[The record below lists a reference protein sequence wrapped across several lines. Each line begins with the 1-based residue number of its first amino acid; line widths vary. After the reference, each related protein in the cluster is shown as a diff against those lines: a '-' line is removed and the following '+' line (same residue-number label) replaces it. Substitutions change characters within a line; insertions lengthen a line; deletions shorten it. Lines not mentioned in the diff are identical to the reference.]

1 MTVDSSISV
10 RLSDLTSLQADTPYR
25 IQQARLF
32 RVYNRYRV
40 VISLVL
46 VVLAAVDLDVF
57 QPQYR
62 LPAAYQAL
70 AIAYLGL
77 NVFLALTLTAGFQT
91 RPRHTTFSILIDLSV
106 LHGLLYFSSGL
117 TSGLTNLVIISVA
130 AGNILNPSRLGILF
144 AAVAALGTLGLAG
157 WEVLNLNG
165 SGDQIVRAGFLG
177 TLYFAVAF
185 VLQNITRRLIY
196 SEALAT
202 ERAQSI
208 AALEQLNHQIIQR
221 MRTGIIVADPTGQ
234 VRMANAAAGE
244 LLLGEREASRR
255 LEHLPEPLKK
265 RLDSWFRA
273 PSDRTAPFQAHAAT
287 PIVQANFA
295 HLDQESRDLLLI
307 FLEDTSRITEQ
318 AQQLKLASLGRLT
331 ASIAHEIRNPLGAI
345 SHAAQLLAESETLA
359 EPNRRMV
366 DIIQR
371 HTVRVN
377 TIIENVLELSRR
389 RQANA
394 TIQDL
399 RHWLETQVASYRQEC
414 DQGADITLVPE
425 TPGPLLARFDTSQ
438 MEQVLTNLIDNGL
451 RYSELK
457 TGKRT
462 LRLSIGLAD
471 DGERAYL
478 DVRDQGP
485 GIPPSQRAQIFEPF
499 YTTEK
504 GGTGLG
510 LYLARELCEANQ
522 AQLVLIN
529 SDRGGCFRITFA
541 HPQRMS
547 LKPVR

>member
-1 MTVDSSISV
+1 MAVDSSISV
-10 RLSDLTSLQADTPYR
+10 KLSDLAGSQTNVPYR
-25 IQQARLF
+25 TQQGRLF
-32 RVYNRYRV
+32 RIYNRYRV
-40 VISLVL
+40 VISFLLALLVT
-46 VVLAAVDLDVF
+46 VDLDGF
-57 QPQYR
+57 QSQHR
-62 LPAAYQAL
+62 IPAAYQAL
-70 AIAYLGL
+70 AFAYFGL
-77 NVFLALTLTAGFQT
+77 NVFLALTLMAGFQP
-91 RPRHTTFSILIDLSV
+91 RPRHTTFSILIDLLV

-117 TSGLTNLVIISVA
+117 ASGLANLVIISVA
-130 AGNILNPSRLGILF
+130 AGNILNPSRLGIFF
-144 AAVAALGTLGLAG
+144 AALAALGTLGLAG
-157 WEVLNLNG
+157 WEVLTLSG
-165 SGDQIVRAGFLG
+165 GGDQIVRAGLLG
-177 TLYFAVAF
+177 ILYFAVAF
-185 VLQNITRRLIY
+185 VLQNITRRLIH

-208 AALEQLNHQIIQR
+208 VALEQLNHQIIQR
-221 MRTGIIVADPTGQ
+221 MRTGIIVADPNGQ
-234 VRMANAAAGE
+234 VKMANAAAGE
-244 LLLGEREASRR
+244 LLLGEREASHR
-255 LEHLPEPLKK
+255 LEHLPEPLKR
-265 RLDSWFRA
+265 RLDSWFRE
-273 PSDRTAPFQAHAAT
+273 PSDRTGPFQAHAAT

-295 HLDQESRDLLLI
+295 HLDQESGDLLLI

-345 SHAAQLLAESETLA
+345 SHAAQLLAESETLV
-359 EPNRRMV
+359 ESNRRMV

-394 TIQDL
+394 TIHDL
-399 RHWLETQVASYRQEC
+399 RHWIETQVTSYRQEC
-414 DQGADITLVPE
+414 DPNADITLVLE
-425 TPGPLLARFDTSQ
+425 AAGPLLARFDASQ
-438 MEQVLTNLIDNGL
+438 MEQVLVNLINNGL
-451 RYSELK
+451 RYSEQK

-471 DGERAYL
+471 EGERAYL
-478 DVRDQGP
+478 DIKDQGP
-485 GIPPSQRAQIFEPF
+485 GVPPNQQAQIFEPF

-529 SDRGGCFRITFA
+529 SESGGCFRIIFA

-547 LKPVR
+547 LRRG